1 MLGSLRNDLRYAF
14 RMILKT
20 PVVTTIAIASLALGV
35 AANTTIFSI
44 VNQWLLRPL
53 PYHESEN
60 IVILWEINRNSSSD
74 QGLVSVANYL
84 DWRDQA
90 TSFESVFASEF
101 GVANLTGLDRPER
114 VNTTTVTA
122 SIFSELNAE
131 PLLGRTFYPNEGGM
145 EDEPVAVLG
154 ELLWRSRFGAD
165 PDAVGRS
172 IVVNGRSHTVVGVMP
187 ETFDWL
193 FGNVGLWIADDFESR
208 RSDRDNRA
216 ILVTARLQPGTTPSS
231 AQAEMSAI
239 ASRLEDLHPEAN
251 TDMGINIETLR
262 EVFPGPTDRGLIQ
275 LLMGVVFLVLI
286 VACVNI
292 ASLLMAKTDARQ
304 KEIAVRVAL
313 GAGKVRLVRQLLTE
327 SVLLAAVAGALGL
340 ILSIWGVAWLA
351 TAMPDEIPH
360 SFTPRMH
367 GAVVFFSIMVS
378 LLAGLTFGITPA
390 MQAVNGGLG
399 SPLIEG
405 SRGGTATVRRKRI
418 RSLFV
423 ITEFALALTILVG
436 AALLTELFHQRLAID
451 PGYDGVNLLT
461 MELTLPEHKYAD
473 DAAMGAFVDKFERE
487 LESLSAATGYAIMN
501 VRPRTRGMPF
511 SRFSVDG
518 VQVETGEEPST
529 SWLSVSADY
538 FETMGISVLYGRD
551 FNTTDRADA
560 PPVILV
566 NERLVERFFDGDDPI
581 GKRLTIHGESR
592 EIVGVARNIAQER
605 LTGLTVTSPSVYFPI
620 AQRPVRT
627 MNVAVRTTGDPHQQT
642 VPTQETLWRVD
653 SDLPVT
659 LVRTMDEVV
668 EYELAGPN
676 MMTSVMFATGLLA
689 LALAAIGIYG
699 VMAFSV
705 SQQTNEIGI
714 RIALG
719 ASSANVLTRV
729 ARQGAT
735 LTGIGLLVGVPT
747 SVFVIW
753 FVNVIGERA
762 GTEGLV
768 STGSFGLTP
777 VITVA
782 GVLATVGL
790 VGCYLPA
797 RRAAK
802 VDPMVALQ
810 QE

>member
-1 MLGSLRNDLRYAF
+1 
-14 RMILKT
+14 
-20 PVVTTIAIASLALGV
+20 
-35 AANTTIFSI
+35 
-44 VNQWLLRPL
+44 
-53 PYHESEN
+53 
-60 IVILWEINRNSSSD
+60 
-74 QGLVSVANYL
+74 
-84 DWRDQA
+84 
-90 TSFESVFASEF
+90 
-101 GVANLTGLDRPER
+101 
-114 VNTTTVTA
+114 
-122 SIFSELNAE
+122 
-131 PLLGRTFYPNEGGM
+131 M

-165 PDAVGRS
+165 PGAIGRS
-172 IVVNGRSHTVVGVMP
+172 IIISGRSHTVVGVMP

-216 ILVTARLQPGTTPSS
+216 ILVTARLQPGTTPGS

-239 ASRLEDLHPEAN
+239 ASRLKDLHPEAN

-313 GAGKVRLVRQLLTE
+313 GAGKGRLVRQLLTE

-351 TAMPDEIPH
+351 SAMPDELPH
-360 SFTPRMH
+360 SFAPRMH
-367 GAVVFFSIMVS
+367 GTVVFFSIMVS

-390 MQAVNGGLG
+390 MQAVRGGLG
-399 SPLIEG
+399 SPLVEG
-405 SRGGTATVRRKRI
+405 NRGGTATVRRKRI
-418 RSLFV
+418 RNLFV

-451 PGYDGVNLLT
+451 PGYDGANLLT
-461 MELTLPEHKYAD
+461 MELTLPEHTYED
-473 DAAMGAFVDKFERE
+473 EQAMAAFVDQFERE
-487 LESLSAATGYAIMN
+487 LESLSGAAGYAIMN
-501 VRPRTRGMPF
+501 VRPRTRGMPY
-511 SRFSVDG
+511 SRFTVDG
-518 VQVETGEEPST
+518 REVEPGEEPST

-551 FNTTDRADA
+551 FNTNDRTDA

-566 NERLVERFFDGDDPI
+566 NERMVERFFDGEDPI
-581 GKRLTIHGESR
+581 GKRLTIQGKSR

-605 LTGLTVTSPSVYFPI
+605 LTGLTAISPSVYFPI

-627 MNVAVRTTGDPHQQT
+627 MNVAVRTTGDPHQLT
-642 VPTQETLWRVD
+642 VPTQEALWRVD
-653 SDLPVT
+653 PDLPVT
-659 LVRTMDEVV
+659 LVRTMNEVV

-689 LALAAIGIYG
+689 LVLAAIGIYG

-729 ARQGAT
+729 AGQGAT
-735 LTGIGLLVGVPT
+735 LTGIGLLVGIPT
-747 SVFVIW
+747 SVLVIW
-753 FVNVIGERA
+753 FVNIIGERA

-777 VITVA
+777 VMVVA

>member
-1 MLGSLRNDLRYAF
+1 MLSSLRKDLIYAV
-14 RMILKT
+14 RMALKT
-20 PVVTTIAIASLALGV
+20 PVVTAIAVVSLALGV
-35 AANTTIFSI
+35 AANTTIFAI
-44 VNQWLLRPL
+44 VNQWLLRPF

-60 IVILWEINRNSSSD
+60 LVMLWEDDLNSPDD
-74 QGLVSVANYL
+74 QDAVSVANYL
-84 DWRDQA
+84 DWRDLA
-90 TSFESVFASEF
+90 TSFTTMVASEF

-122 SIFSELNAE
+122 NIFGELSAE
-131 PLLGRTFYPNEGGM
+131 PMLGRTFFPDEGGI
-145 EDEPVAVLG
+145 EDEPVVVLG
-154 ELLWRSRFGAD
+154 EMLWRTRFGAN
-165 PDAVGRS
+165 PEVVGQTVT
-172 IVVNGRSHTVVGVMP
+172 INGRSHTVVGVMP

-193 FGNVGLWIADDFESR
+193 FGNVGFWIADDFESR
-208 RSDRDNRA
+208 RGDRANRTV
-216 ILVTARLQPGTTPSS
+216 LVTARLQPGATPIS

-239 ASRLEDLHPEAN
+239 AKRLEDLHPETNAN
-251 TDMGINIETLR
+251 FGVNVETLR
-262 EVFPGPTDRGLIQ
+262 EIFPGPTDKGLVQ

-313 GAGKVRLVRQLLTE
+313 GAGRGRLLRQLLTE
-327 SVLLAAVAGALGL
+327 SVVLAAVAGTLGL
-340 ILSIWGVAWLA
+340 VLSIWGVAWLGSA
-351 TAMPDEIPH
+351 LPDEVPH
-360 SFTPRMH
+360 SLTPQLH
-367 GAVVFFSIMVS
+367 GTVIGFSIVAS

-390 MQAVNGGLG
+390 MQAVRGGLR

-405 SRGGTATVRRKRI
+405 SRGGTATVRRRKI

-436 AALLTELFHQRLAID
+436 AAMLTDLFHQRLAID
-451 PGYDGVNLLT
+451 PGYEGENLLT
-461 MELTLPEHKYAD
+461 MELTLPEHKYEDNEALIL
-473 DAAMGAFVDKFERE
+473 FVDEFERE
-487 LESLSAATGYAIMN
+487 LDGISGSSGYALMN
-501 VRPRTRGMPF
+501 VRPRARGIPF
-511 SRFSVDG
+511 SEFTVDG
-518 VQVETGEEPST
+518 VAVEAGEEPST
-529 SWLSVSADY
+529 SWLSVSPDY
-538 FETMGISVLYGRD
+538 FDTMGIAVLSGRTLS
-551 FNTTDRADA
+551 TTDRAGA
-560 PPVILV
+560 PPVVMV
-566 NERLVERFFDGDDPI
+566 NERLVERFFDGEEPV
-581 GKRLTIHGESR
+581 GKRLTIQGESR
-592 EIVGVARNIAQER
+592 EIVGVARNVAQER
-605 LTGLTVTSPSVYFPI
+605 LAGLTATSPSVYFPI
-620 AQRPVRT
+620 AQRPIRT

-642 VPTQETLWRVD
+642 GPVQEALWRVD

-659 LVRTMDEVV
+659 LIRTMDEVV

-676 MMTSVMFATGLLA
+676 MMTQVMFAVGFLA

-719 ASSANVLTRV
+719 ASANNVLTRV

-735 LTGIGLLVGVPT
+735 LTGIGLLLGVPS

-753 FVNVIGERA
+753 FINVIGERA

-768 STGSFGLTP
+768 GTSNFGLTP
-777 VITVA
+777 IIAVVC
-782 GVLATVGL
+782 VLATVGL